1 MQKNIDR
8 ALKCQIYL
16 TLADCMI
23 SAKDKAENYKNK
35 IIEVIDLGFQGVV
48 ELQNSSNDDF
58 EYAEQ
63 LK

>member
-1 MQKNIDR
+1 
-8 ALKCQIYL
+8 
-16 TLADCMI
+16 MI

>member
-1 MQKNIDR
+1 MGVCLTNMHNNIDR

-23 SAKDKAENYKNK
+23 SAKDKAGNYRNK

-48 ELQNSSNDDF
+48 
-58 EYAEQ
+58 
-63 LK
+63 